1 MGPALLLLLLG
12 LTLASLSPSATGS
25 VQRSPDHHASID
37 EDYAYYDYTED
48 PSTGDYDLSWLT
60 ELFDVLDEC
69 DPNPCL
75 NNGVCENLVDGGYKC
90 SCPRPYKGKQ
100 CQATEDPC
108 KKAKCG
114 RGECVLTQTAPFY
127 ECKCDPPFQGPNCR
141 KASRC
146 KPNPCM
152 NGGTC
157 KKGRT
162 RTKFEC
168 VCPAGYSGKFCQ
180 VGPNDCVEGDGE
192 SYRGFVSVTED
203 GVNCL
208 PWNSH
213 LIPGGVLDDSIDGLG
228 PHSYCRNPDGESA
241 PWCFIRK
248 KKKLDWDFCNIRKC
262 SGSDIVPT
270 VPPTIPVINEATD
283 PPSSGQFA
291 QCGKPEPGRATAR
304 IFGGRKALPAAHP
317 WQASL
322 QIKPRGSFSPFRHS
336 CGGIL
341 VGSCWVLTAAHCINP
356 MDEMQVELGGINL
369 DKTEEFEQIIPVEKA
384 IIHEDYREAPDA
396 LHNDVA
402 MLRLKG
408 PKGQCAKE
416 TRFVKTACLPSGPLP
431 DSTECSI
438 SGWGATEQ
446 DVYSNQLLSAKV
458 RLISKER
465 CTAPTVYGTRLDES
479 MICAGK
485 MEGGVDSCQGDS
497 GGPLVCQKD
506 GTYYVYGVVSWGDS
520 CGVKNKP
527 GIYAR
532 VNHFIDWIAAKL
544 LSD

>member
-12 LTLASLSPSATGS
+12 LALASLSPSATGVS
-25 VQRSPDHHASID
+25 C
-37 EDYAYYDYTED
+37 DYAYYDYTED

-60 ELFDVLDEC
+60 ELFDVL
-69 DPNPCL
+69 
-75 NNGVCENLVDGGYKC
+75 
-90 SCPRPYKGKQ
+90 
-100 CQATEDPC
+100 
-108 KKAKCG
+108 
-114 RGECVLTQTAPFY
+114 
-127 ECKCDPPFQGPNCR
+127 
-141 KASRC
+141 ASRC

-203 GVNCL
+203 GVDCL

-248 KKKLDWDFCNIRKC
+248 KKKLDWDFCNIKKC
-262 SGSDIVPT
+262 SGSDI
-270 VPPTIPVINEATD
+270 D

-356 MDEMQVELGGINL
+356 MNEMQVELGGINL

-408 PKGQCAKE
+408 PKGQCTKE

-446 DVYSNQLLSAKV
+446 GNNQLLSAKV

-465 CTAPTVYGTRLDES
+465 CTAPTVYGSRLDES